1 MLDISYYKPYNCRY
15 QSQASPNQY
24 EVYECGLLCETVC
37 FFVAFVLIVCAVFAE
52 FDVSGGAVTFGAEFG
67 VFHWLLLSS
76 DNNIIQYGVLVCQ
89 VLLGRRKKRAPVGAL
104 YYMGGSSK
112 SGVSSASADTGGSQA
127 MF

>member
-1 MLDISYYKPYNCRY
+1 MLDISYYEPYYCCY
-15 QSQASPNQY
+15 KGQAGPNQY
-24 EVYECGLLCETVC
+24 EIYKCSLFCEVIC
-37 FFVAFVLIVCAVFAE
+37 FLVSLVLIVCAVFAE
-52 FDVSGGAVTFGAEFG
+52 FDVSGGAVTFNAEFV
-67 VFHWLLLSS
+67 VFHCLLLSS

-89 VLLGRRKKRAPVGAL
+89 VLLGAEKKRAPVGAL